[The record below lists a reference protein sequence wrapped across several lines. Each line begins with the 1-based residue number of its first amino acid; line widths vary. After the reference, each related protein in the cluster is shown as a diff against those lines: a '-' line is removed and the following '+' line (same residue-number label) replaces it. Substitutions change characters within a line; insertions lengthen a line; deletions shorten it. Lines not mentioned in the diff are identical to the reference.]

1 MTTDESRTE
10 GWDQEKKFVLVEL
23 QRLARAVESVDS
35 TMRGDLTEMKITI
48 ATLET
53 RWKIYAALIGTV
65 AGAIISAIV
74 SYFFK
79 R

>member
-1 MTTDESRTE
+1 MNDDSRGG
-10 GWDQEKKFVLVEL
+10 GWDSEQKFVLAEL

-74 SYFFK
+74 SFLFK